1 MAKGGVRVRHADCGH
16 SAVLGA
22 ATSALQPRGAGASV
36 AWTWE
41 VPEAVIAPRV
51 ELRKVPEVVVVPR
64 FKLVEH
70 PLPIEP
76 VCVTLVVVCVET

>member
-1 MAKGGVRVRHADCGH
+1 MAWTWEV
-16 SAVLGA
+16 
-22 ATSALQPRGAGASV
+22 
-36 AWTWE
+36 TWE

-64 FKLVEH
+64 VELVGH
-70 PLPIEP
+70 PPPIEP

>member
-1 MAKGGVRVRHADCGH
+1 MAWTWEV
-16 SAVLGA
+16 
-22 ATSALQPRGAGASV
+22 
-36 AWTWE
+36 TWE

-64 FKLVEH
+64 VELVEH